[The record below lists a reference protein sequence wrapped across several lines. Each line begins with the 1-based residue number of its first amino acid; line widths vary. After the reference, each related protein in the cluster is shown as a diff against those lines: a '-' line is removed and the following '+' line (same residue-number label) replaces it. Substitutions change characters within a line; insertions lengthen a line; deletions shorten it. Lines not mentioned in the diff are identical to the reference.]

1 MPKIACLAGGVGAAR
16 FLQGLIKII
25 PSKDITVIINTG
37 DDIELHGLYISP
49 DIDIVTYT
57 LAGIVNEERG
67 WGIHNDS
74 FNCLENLNRLGH
86 NTWFNLGD
94 RDLATHISRTTLRR
108 EGHRLSEITARH
120 SKLLG
125 VEASL
130 IPMTDDPFTTHI
142 LTDQGLIHFQEY
154 LVQRG
159 ASDPV
164 LGVEFIGSA
173 KSKPA
178 LGVLEALT
186 GAEGIIVC
194 PSNPIVS
201 IGTILS
207 VPGIRDALKET
218 QAKVTAVSPIIG
230 GSPVKGPAD
239 KIMSGLGLEV
249 SCHSVAKLYRD
260 FLDSYVIDDVDKLQS
275 ERIRGLGVNVTV
287 TNTIMRTLDDKV
299 RLAKTTLESI
309 ELV

>member
-108 EGHRLSEITARH
+108 EGHRLSEITAGH

-142 LTDQGLIHFQEY
+142 LPDQGLIHF
-154 LVQRG
+154 
-159 ASDPV
+159 
-164 LGVEFIGSA
+164 
-173 KSKPA
+173 
-178 LGVLEALT
+178 
-186 GAEGIIVC
+186 
-194 PSNPIVS
+194 
-201 IGTILS
+201 
-207 VPGIRDALKET
+207 KE
-218 QAKVTAVSPIIG
+218 S
-230 GSPVKGPAD
+230 
-239 KIMSGLGLEV
+239 
-249 SCHSVAKLYRD
+249 
-260 FLDSYVIDDVDKLQS
+260 
-275 ERIRGLGVNVTV
+275 
-287 TNTIMRTLDDKV
+287 
-299 RLAKTTLESI
+299 
-309 ELV
+309 